1 MLVLPVKITLI
12 NKPVKIMLILR
23 IKRRNFDIMKLGVK
37 QKILLQVRVKLVR
50 VKLGTQLLKKN
61 KC

>member
-23 IKRRNFDIMKLGVK
+23 IKRRNFRYNETRSETKNITASKG
-37 QKILLQVRVKLVR
+37 KISK
-50 VKLGTQLLKKN
+50 G
-61 KC
+61 